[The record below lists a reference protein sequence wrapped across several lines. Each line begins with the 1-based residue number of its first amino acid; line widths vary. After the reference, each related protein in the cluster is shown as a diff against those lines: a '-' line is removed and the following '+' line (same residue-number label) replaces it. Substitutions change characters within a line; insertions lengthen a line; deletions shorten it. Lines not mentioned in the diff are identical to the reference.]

1 MAKPKTICFDKY
13 YVNFFMVFL
22 VIFVIIIGLFMYSFY
37 ERQKVNERY
46 QSPSIQDSEQ
56 SQDVEQRQES
66 EQNQYVEQVKRPVQQ
81 NVIVSMPFPVRG
93 ENKVINSLD
102 RIYNPIK
109 YPYKSDNYYEQ
120 TWYPDLELPFQV
132 IGGGYRNIPTLG
144 GTQVPIYNPPLPIN
158 ISNANIAPVNIS
170 TRGPLG
176 MPQQIGT
183 LYKIYG
189 NNNEYLP
196 LYGRRRYPNDS
207 KYDYYTIS
215 GRQNVKIP
223 VVIKNKNDEIGTNDV
238 VFLKGSS
245 DPYRVTVYESDFAE
259 YIPYI

>member
-1 MAKPKTICFDKY
+1 
-13 YVNFFMVFL
+13 
-22 VIFVIIIGLFMYSFY
+22 
-37 ERQKVNERY
+37 
-46 QSPSIQDSEQ
+46 
-56 SQDVEQRQES
+56 
-66 EQNQYVEQVKRPVQQ
+66 
-81 NVIVSMPFPVRG
+81 MPFPVRG